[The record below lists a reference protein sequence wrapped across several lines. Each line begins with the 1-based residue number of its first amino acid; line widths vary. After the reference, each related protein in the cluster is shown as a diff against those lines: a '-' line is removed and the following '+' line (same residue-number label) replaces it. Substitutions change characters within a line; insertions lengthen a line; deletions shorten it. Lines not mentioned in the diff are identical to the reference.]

1 MPGSVIK
8 LQLQLCIFTAISKH
22 GQKVY
27 MHVTICGKL
36 KNDTDPT
43 KAKAF

>member
-27 MHVTICGKL
+27 MHVTIYGKL